1 MHCNW
6 MVFRIAVLI
15 RYLYKDLL
23 CFSCPYICRIWYFL
37 ANCHANWTHI
47 FSQLCADFLCV
58 CLLDEIRFSGK
69 LGYLSIFHS
78 LQGQME
84 AHWSDTNFAQVQIFQ
99 KTPLKYEKF
108 QLKIHN
114 PDKKKKNW
122 SEVFDKRTIQKLCSN
137 LKAMI
142 LKITLKSIYKE
153 KCQRQAILTC

>member
-15 RYLYKDLL
+15 RYLYNDPLW
-23 CFSCPYICRIWYFL
+23 FFCPYICRIWYFL

-114 PDKKKKNW
+114 PDKKRKI
-122 SEVFDKRTIQKLCSN
+122 EVRYLIREQYRNYVPIWKQWFWKL
-137 LKAMI
+137 L
-142 LKITLKSIYKE
+142 
-153 KCQRQAILTC
+153 

>member
-1 MHCNW
+1 MQCNW
-6 MVFRIAVLI
+6 MVFRISVLI

-84 AHWSDTNFAQVQIFQ
+84 AHWSDTNFAQVQIFK

-114 PDKKKKNW
+114 PDKKWKI
-122 SEVFDKRTIQKLCSN
+122 EVRYLIQKLCSN

-142 LKITLKSIYKE
+142 LKITVKSIYKE
-153 KCQRQAILTC
+153 KCQRQAISTC